1 MVNKIRLTLI
11 VAVLSLVATG
21 LFPSNLS
28 AQVNQWS
35 PANEFLA
42 AGSSAQF
49 NVTAIAALDPN
60 AVNGNTPCTAG
71 NASNHWTFSSAL
83 NTSGMQIHDP
93 RSGGPIDESG
103 PVWIGWDGYFIQGI
117 DYAEGKAGVT
127 APPAGT
133 GIICA
138 YVSLD
143 SVVGMREYFANGQF
157 KLESAANT
165 ADAGAV
171 PGLPL
176 GSNLPQEVYDFFTVA
191 ALGAPQVINVAPTD
205 IRPEDG
211 KFATLRAMLTP
222 AGAKGPAN
230 YAGLGYGS
238 CVGTSILDSTP
249 GSSKLMQVADFIL
262 DPRDVDC
269 LTTSSTPRNYY
280 LVPVGA
286 APVLVIVNNT
296 NTGAGHTGYS
306 GYTQVN
312 SAVLAGIFSGRDLLA
327 RDIGNNSA
335 DPVVPLTV
343 FHREP
348 LSGTYNTFDFNVT
361 CVSSLYPGWT
371 GPTGYRCQ
379 ETGVD
384 PTVNPAANGTICAG
398 ASPTHPCGNPMYIT
412 YATSNGNAV
421 RRRVIGTG
429 NMVKAVCG
437 AIGSYSTGWPDSIGY
452 AFWSFSTFKGVNTNC
467 RYLAVD
473 NIDPL
478 YPSDI
483 YYSGIT
489 SAYGNPGGVGYLPT
503 CSNWT
508 SDPIVCPQIPFTKI
522 YDGAYPIWSMY
533 RWVHAGTV
541 SGVGDNV
548 NNVLYYVQKA
558 AETYYT
564 DMVPAVNPDTGAVNL
579 PVFRSHFTTTVTDG
593 YAAQYGSNGVN
604 TVPNSP
610 SAEPELGGDM
620 GGQVFTINSEV
631 DYVGTQFASGA
642 CTNGLWPDLGT
653 PGQCQQTNLH
663 R

>member
-1 MVNKIRLTLI
+1 MNKIRATLI

-21 LFPSNLS
+21 LFPINLS

-35 PANEFLA
+35 PAQAFLA

-49 NVTAIAALDPN
+49 NLTGIAALDPGATSRN
-60 AVNGNTPCTAG
+60 NTPCTGGSA
-71 NASNHWTFSSAL
+71 NSHWTFSSVL

-93 RSGGPIDESG
+93 RSGGPTDEAG
-103 PVWIGWDGYFIQGI
+103 PVWIGWDSNFIQGI
-117 DYAEGKAGVT
+117 DYAEGT
-127 APPAGT
+127 NPNPPAAGT
-133 GIICA
+133 GTICVF
-138 YVSLD
+138 VSLD

-157 KLESAANT
+157 VLKSAATTGDGN
-165 ADAGAV
+165 AV
-171 PGLPL
+171 PGLPA
-176 GSNLPQEVYDFFTVA
+176 GSSLPQEVYDYFTSA
-191 ALGAPQVINVAPTD
+191 ALGAPQIINVAPTD

-211 KFATLRAMLTP
+211 KFATLRAMLQP

-230 YAGLGYGS
+230 YAGLGYGA
-238 CVGTSILDSTP
+238 CLGASILDSTP

-262 DPRDVDC
+262 DSRDVDC
-269 LTTSSTPRNYY
+269 LNPNASVRGYQLAS
-280 LVPVGA
+280 VGA
-286 APVLVIVNNT
+286 APVLVLVNSANT
-296 NTGAGHTGYS
+296 TAGHTGYS

-312 SAVLAGIFSGRDLLA
+312 SAVLAGIFSGRDLVA
-327 RDIGNNSA
+327 RDIGNNSS

-343 FHREP
+343 FQREP
-348 LSGTYNTFDFNVT
+348 LSGTYNTFDFNIT

-398 ASPTHPCGNPMYIT
+398 ASTSHPCGNPMYILS
-412 YATSNGNAV
+412 ATSNGNAV
-421 RRRVIGTG
+421 RRRVIGTT

-437 AIGSYSTGWPDSIGY
+437 SIGSYSTGWPDSIGY
-452 AFWSFSTFKGVNTNC
+452 AFWSFSTFKGLNTNC

-478 YPSDI
+478 YPADI
-483 YYSGIT
+483 AGAS
-489 SAYGNPGGVGYLPT
+489 GNPGGVGFIPT
-503 CSNWT
+503 CT
-508 SDPIVCPQIPFTKI
+508 SWSSPLSCPTIPFTKI
-522 YDGAYPIWSMY
+522 LDGAYPIWSMY
-533 RWVHAGTV
+533 RWVHAG
-541 SGVGDNV
+541 GGDNV

-558 AETYYT
+558 AVTYYT
-564 DMVPAVNPDTGAVNL
+564 DIVPANNPDTGAVTL
-579 PVFRSHFTTTVTDG
+579 PVFRSHFTTAVTDG
-593 YAAQYGSNGVN
+593 YGAQYGSNGVN

-610 SAEPELGGDM
+610 SAEPEAGGDM
-620 GGQVFTINSEV
+620 GGQVFTIPSEI
-631 DYVGTQFASGA
+631 DYVGSQYASGA